1 MLQAESG
8 QESPC
13 SALKEDWKDYF
24 WADECLLEGV
34 CVGTQRASL

>member
-13 SALKEDWKDYF
+13 SALKDWKDYF
-24 WADECLLEGV
+24 WADEYLLEGV
-34 CVGTQRASL
+34 CVSTQRASL